1 VISPQQVAAV
11 VPCLNEARGIGALVE
26 QVKGFLPRVIVVDD
40 GSTDDTASVARLA
53 GARVLRHGR
62 NLGKGAAVDTGL
74 RDAWNAGFEAA
85 VLLDGD
91 GQHDPNCIPAFLS
104 RAGSTGAELVA
115 GNRMGQAGAMPRVR
129 RWVNRGMSAEISR
142 LAGLALPDTQC
153 GFRLLNLRA
162 WRALDFETRRFEVES
177 EMILRFARRGC
188 RIAFV
193 DIDVKPGARRS
204 HIRPLADAVRW
215 FRWRERAR
223 SETRAAGRRP
233 VARQAAASC

>member
-1 VISPQQVAAV
+1 M

-26 QVKGFLPRVIVVDD
+26 QVKIFLPRVIVVDD
-40 GSTDDTASVARLA
+40 GSTDDTARAARGA

-62 NLGKGAAVDTGL
+62 NRGKGAAVGTGL

-85 VLLDGD
+85 MLLDGD
-91 GQHDPNCIPAFLS
+91 GQHDPDSIPAFLS
-104 RAGSTGAELVA
+104 RASSTGAELVA
-115 GNRMGQAGAMPRVR
+115 GNRMGQARAMPRLR

-142 LAGLALPDTQC
+142 LVGVALPDTQC

-162 WRALDFETRRFEVES
+162 WRALDLRARRFEVES
-177 EMILRFARRGC
+177 EMILGFARSGC

-215 FRWRERAR
+215 FRWLGRAR
-223 SETRAAGRRP
+223 AELRAGGGLEA
-233 VARQAAASC
+233 ARQASASC